1 MIVTTMTVKINSD
14 DRDAIVSDDY
24 TYGDEEFNHLIP
36 NMLAIWMTSQRR
48 NAWVQLRS
56 DMASQ
61 RRVGIQ
67 LARGNSSNI
76 WALCYAQTTLTFDK
90 VDRKLSWR
98 LCDCSPCRKWRSFL
112 HLSWW
117 RLPLWVVLAGTSCCQ
132 IVSRVF
138 PRGGI
143 LVALFQHGHSDFW
156 GWTN

>member
-1 MIVTTMTVKINSD
+1 MDILPINSAFEQRTLYSLNWHIVMIVTTMTVKINSD

-76 WALCYAQTTLTFDK
+76 
-90 VDRKLSWR
+90 
-98 LCDCSPCRKWRSFL
+98 
-112 HLSWW
+112 
-117 RLPLWVVLAGTSCCQ
+117 
-132 IVSRVF
+132 
-138 PRGGI
+138 
-143 LVALFQHGHSDFW
+143 
-156 GWTN
+156 